1 MGSMKAVFALSAS
14 ALIGACTM
22 VPPPNSTPPQPQ
34 GYAVPFDVPVRVG
47 DLVVTPK
54 KLVEDS
60 RCPMNAR
67 CVWAGRVVVTARIV
81 GPGFSDTADLTLGRS
96 YSTTQR
102 RLDTLALVNAANAAD
117 IFAVDDVDGA
127 LVGGASL
134 TADKFLPIVEAVAG

>member
-54 KLVEDS
+54 KMVEDS

-81 GPGFSDTADLTLGRS
+81 GPGFSDTADLTLGEPFG
-96 YSTTQR
+96 TNGKM
-102 RLDTLALVNAANAAD
+102 LALVSVRPEKTTQAEIGPRD
-117 IFAVDDVDGA
+117 YRFA
-127 LVGGASL
+127 
-134 TADKFLPIVEAVAG
+134 FEAR

>member
-81 GPGFSDTADLTLGRS
+81 GPGFSDTADLTLGEPFG
-96 YSTTQR
+96 TNGKM
-102 RLDTLALVNAANAAD
+102 LALVSVRPEKTTQAEIGPRNYR
-117 IFAVDDVDGA
+117 FA
-127 LVGGASL
+127 
-134 TADKFLPIVEAVAG
+134 FEAR

>member
-14 ALIGACTM
+14 AVIGACTM

-81 GPGFSDTADLTLGRS
+81 GPGFSDTADLTLGEPFG
-96 YSTTQR
+96 TNGKM
-102 RLDTLALVNAANAAD
+102 LALVSVRPEKTTQAEIGPRD
-117 IFAVDDVDGA
+117 YRFA
-127 LVGGASL
+127 
-134 TADKFLPIVEAVAG
+134 FEAR

>member
-67 CVWAGRVVVTARIV
+67 CVWAGRVVVTTRIV
-81 GPGFSDTADLTLGRS
+81 GPGFSDTADLTLGEPFG
-96 YSTTQR
+96 TNGKM
-102 RLDTLALVNAANAAD
+102 LALVSVRPEKTTQAEIGPRD
-117 IFAVDDVDGA
+117 YRFA
-127 LVGGASL
+127 
-134 TADKFLPIVEAVAG
+134 FEAR

>member
-81 GPGFSDTADLTLGRS
+81 GPGFSDTADLTLGEPFG
-96 YSTTQR
+96 TNGKM
-102 RLDTLALVNAANAAD
+102 LALVSVRPEKTTQAEIGPRD
-117 IFAVDDVDGA
+117 YRFA
-127 LVGGASL
+127 
-134 TADKFLPIVEAVAG
+134 FEAR

>member
-1 MGSMKAVFALSAS
+1 MKAVFALSAS

-54 KLVEDS
+54 KMVEDS

-81 GPGFSDTADLTLGRS
+81 GPGFSDTADLTLGEPFG
-96 YSTTQR
+96 TNGKM
-102 RLDTLALVNAANAAD
+102 LALVSVRPEKTTQAEIGPRD
-117 IFAVDDVDGA
+117 YRFA
-127 LVGGASL
+127 
-134 TADKFLPIVEAVAG
+134 FEAR

>member
-1 MGSMKAVFALSAS
+1 MKAVLALAAS

-47 DLVVTPK
+47 DMVVTPK

-81 GPGFSDTADLTLGRS
+81 GPGFSDTADLTLGEPFG
-96 YSTTQR
+96 TNGKM
-102 RLDTLALVNAANAAD
+102 LALVSVRPEKTTQAEIGPRD
-117 IFAVDDVDGA
+117 YRFA
-127 LVGGASL
+127 
-134 TADKFLPIVEAVAG
+134 FEAR